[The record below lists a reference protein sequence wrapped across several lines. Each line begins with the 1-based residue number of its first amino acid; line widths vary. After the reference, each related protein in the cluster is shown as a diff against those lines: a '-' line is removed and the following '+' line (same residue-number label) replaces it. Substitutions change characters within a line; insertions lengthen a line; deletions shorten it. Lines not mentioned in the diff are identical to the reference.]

1 MRVRLSGVECRRGVL
16 MLNVTKLLC
25 NVEQPMDAL
34 RYGQGAGAPRSARDR
49 KPVVVWNV
57 SRTCNLRCEHCY
69 SDSRADKYPG
79 ELTHEQGRALL
90 EDLAGFGVPAVLL
103 SGGEPLAR
111 ADTLELAT
119 YARSLGLKL
128 TLSTNG
134 TLIDEARAAR
144 IREIG
149 FAYVGISIDG
159 IGETNDRFRG
169 VSGAFDRAMRGIRN
183 CKAVGQK
190 VGLRLTLT
198 PWTVRDLDA
207 IFDLI
212 AAEDIER
219 ACFYHLVPT
228 GRGRVAESLSAEDTR
243 RAVDTIFRR
252 TVQFWRDGRT
262 REILTV
268 DNHADAAYLYLSLLK
283 EDSARAASAL
293 EALLWNGGGAN
304 SSGIGIADVD
314 TQGNVHP
321 DQFLQSVTLGNV
333 KERKFSAIWTDES
346 NATLAALRD
355 RKGRLHGRC
364 SVCTFL
370 PICGGNFRARAL
382 NVRGDLWASDP
393 GCYLSDAEIGVA

>member
-128 TLSTNG
+128 TLSTNV